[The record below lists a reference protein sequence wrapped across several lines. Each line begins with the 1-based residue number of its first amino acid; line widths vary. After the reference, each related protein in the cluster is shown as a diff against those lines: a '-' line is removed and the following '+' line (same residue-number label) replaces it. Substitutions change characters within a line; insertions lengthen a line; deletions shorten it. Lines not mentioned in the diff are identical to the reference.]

1 MLIIQYHPIDRF
13 RSTDSIIYEM
23 FRQDHPVVARES
35 SHLQSSADNDA
46 QTWGAPTRCPAAF
59 SQPYAVSEDPRCHI
73 GNTLCGCPEIS
84 SVEQPERQRL
94 HRYDSRVATDG
105 LHQGCRSFST
115 SCPMLPRVHSATVG
129 KRFTAQPPENL
140 SAFSNPE
147 RQAASSRV
155 PGPTGHLAASNSMA
169 RHNAVSTEV
178 VLDTGTGTF
187 TGFSSGPL
195 LEMSALSATNAFSA
209 RVRSP
214 LEVSPDP
221 SRTRAVRCP
230 DATTSPSEDPIF
242 EDREASL
249 KPDGV
254 PTRIP
259 HKLVERRYRDKV
271 KAQLDVL
278 YSRIPALKLSYP
290 CILEVEGSP
299 KTLKCPPK
307 AVVIAGAV
315 RYIEQLE
322 SELKESRLFVERLQE
337 QVTGLQKL
345 VKCDDCSLLRY
356 FESAKTQSAA
366 RVSDS

>member
-1 MLIIQYHPIDRF
+1 MID
-13 RSTDSIIYEM
+13 EM
-23 FRQDHPVVARES
+23 FRQDQLAVARES

-46 QTWGAPTRCPAAF
+46 QTWGALARCPAAL
-59 SQPYAVSEDPRCHI
+59 SQPCAVSEDPRCHF

-94 HRYDSRVATDG
+94 HRYDSRVAIDSSQ
-105 LHQGCRSFST
+105 QGCLTFST
-115 SCPMLPRVHSATVG
+115 SCPMLPLVHSATVE
-129 KRFTAQPPENL
+129 KRFTAQPAENL
-140 SAFSNPE
+140 SAFSNPQG
-147 RQAASSRV
+147 QAASSRV
-155 PGPTGHLAASNSMA
+155 PGPTGHLAASDVTA
-169 RHNAVSTEV
+169 RHNAVVSTEG

-187 TGFSSGPL
+187 TGFSSGFSSGPL
-195 LEMSALSATNAFSA
+195 PETSALSATNAFSA

-214 LEVSPDP
+214 LKVLSDP
-221 SRTRAVRCP
+221 SRTPAGRCP

-242 EDREASL
+242 EDQEASL
-249 KPDGV
+249 QSAGV
-254 PTRIP
+254 PTRVP

-290 CILEVEGSP
+290 CVLEVEGSP
-299 KTLKCPPK
+299 RTLKGPPK

-322 SELKESRLFVERLQE
+322 SELEESRLLVRRLQE